1 MQEIHKNF
9 RPASLQNEALD
20 AKKLPENTEN
30 KESVPETQTNQTH
43 EDSKE
48 YSVELIEEFEPT
60 IEENIPNAY
69 VPEEV
74 FMPIRKISPWNG
86 ERKSILIVSSWKSG
100 ASQLV
105 EMFNRNPNFFFYS
118 DPLVALG
125 ADAKDSQKLNMLKD
139 IFQCK
144 IPLAKNYVPPTKNM
158 DGKSCL
164 GNL

>member
-43 EDSKE
+43 EDSIE
-48 YSVELIEEFEPT
+48 DSVELIEESEPT

-74 FMPIRKISPWNG
+74 FTPIRKISPWNG

-164 GNL
+164 GNF